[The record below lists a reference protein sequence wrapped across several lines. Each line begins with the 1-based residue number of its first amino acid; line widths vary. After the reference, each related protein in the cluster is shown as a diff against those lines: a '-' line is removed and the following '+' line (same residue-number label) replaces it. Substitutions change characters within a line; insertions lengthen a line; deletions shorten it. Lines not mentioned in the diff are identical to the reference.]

1 MARRQ
6 RVVSEPSQLHH
17 ARIMSDDLELFQFRY
32 SHFNEKVRWALD
44 HKALS
49 HRRTDLL
56 PGPHASTIKKMTGQT
71 QTPVLPHSL
80 VTGQR
85 LCGSA
90 ELSATLPQ
98 VPLPLAA
105 HDWQVPQLEVVQQT
119 PSVQLAL
126 EHSLAALQAA
136 PFAFLAT
143 QVPAAEVLPV
153 Q

>member
-1 MARRQ
+1 MQFVRQ
-6 RVVSEPSQLHH
+6 
-17 ARIMSDDLELFQFRY
+17 
-32 SHFNEKVRWALD
+32 
-44 HKALS
+44 
-49 HRRTDLL
+49 LL
-56 PGPHASTIKKMTGQT
+56 PLQTYRPQLCVASWLQVPVPVQCDGGWYVVPEQDCAAPHAFEAGCCWHAPET